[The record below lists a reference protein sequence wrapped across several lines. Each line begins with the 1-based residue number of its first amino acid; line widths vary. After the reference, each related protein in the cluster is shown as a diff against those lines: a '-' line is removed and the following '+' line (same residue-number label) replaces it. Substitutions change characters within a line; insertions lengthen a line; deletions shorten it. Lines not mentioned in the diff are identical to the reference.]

1 MNKLKVLVPV
11 KRVLDYQLK
20 PVLNSAKSGIETTG
34 FKFSINPFDDIAI
47 EEALNLQSSLPKGS
61 VTTHAV
67 SIDSNGHCRDILK
80 NCLAKGIQDVTWI
93 NTQDTPALEPLAIAK
108 ILKQFVTEGDYNM
121 VLLGKQAIDDD
132 SNHTGQMLAGLL
144 NWPQLTNAS
153 KVEVSKEKLDMVTV
167 TSETDQAADQVLNAP
182 LPCVITADL
191 RLNTPRY
198 VSLPK
203 LMKVKRK
210 PIKELTL
217 NKNFPDIDVSQR
229 LNIVSL
235 NEPELKKPGIVV
247 GSVDELITKLKES
260 KLI

>member
-1 MNKLKVLVPV
+1 MKLNVLVPV

-20 PVLNSAKSGIETTG
+20 PVLNSARSGIETAG

-47 EEALNLQSSLPKGS
+47 EEALKLQTTLPKGS

-67 SIDSNGHCRDILK
+67 SIDSNPSCRDILK

-93 NTQDTPALEPLAIAK
+93 NSETNVLEPLAIAK
-108 ILKQFVTEGDYNM
+108 ILKQFVNKGEYNM

-132 SNHTGQMLAGLL
+132 SSHTGQMLAGLL

-153 KVEVSKEKLDMVTV
+153 KVEVSKEIDHVTV
-167 TSETDQAADQVLNAP
+167 TSETDQTADQVLKSS
-182 LPCVITADL
+182 LPCIITADL

-210 PIKELTL
+210 PIRELTL
-217 NKNFPDIDVSQR
+217 TKDFPEIDITPR
-229 LNIVSL
+229 LTTISL
-235 NEPELKKPGIVV
+235 NEPEVKKPGIIV
-247 GSVDELITKLKES
+247 GSVDELISKLKES